1 MHVHMY
7 VCALHLYFKDITNM
21 QGDIKFSN
29 IYIVVQDKV
38 EIVTW
43 NFYVNSTPIK
53 KLICISN
60 ESI

>member
-1 MHVHMY
+1 MY

-38 EIVTW
+38 EIVTFFLKCKFDP
-43 NFYVNSTPIK
+43 N
-53 KLICISN
+53 
-60 ESI
+60 